1 MGGGHHGDWGGFEP
15 PSYIVKKCPDSSVAD
30 CRIKRLSHA
39 PPMHGKAAPLL
50 ADKARSAHVMSTL
63 NKYPYA
69 CIIVFSHRSAAAVF
83 PSIAK
88 QIDTEQAKQILAQNL
103 HLSIY
108 VAHNCANIWDTF
120 PIFQLQYFKWLN

>member
-1 MGGGHHGDWGGFEP
+1 MVEWGATMGTGGALPP
-15 PSYIVKKCPDSSVAD
+15 PSYIVKKCPDSCVAD

-50 ADKARSAHVMSTL
+50 TDKARSAHVMSTL

-69 CIIVFSHRSAAAVF
+69 CIIVFSHRSAAAVL

-88 QIDTEQAKQILAQNL
+88 QIDTEQAKQILAQNFA
-103 HLSIY
+103 S
-108 VAHNCANIWDTF
+108 
-120 PIFQLQYFKWLN
+120 